1 MYFCKKKRKHIF
13 LFHASHRLHD
23 QRKKKKPEVKADPK
37 VQELQQRL
45 EARKAGRLKR
55 LFDNSDGENDN
66 KLQTL
71 SGKSTIQAI
80 CQCSHHNF
88 TKVDRSKHFFVG
100 ELDFQN
106 AIWNHWSPLFRSHR
120 RPRVFVA
127 CAATS
132 LSVRHFRNAVLL
144 FCRHFNI
151 LEGKKERLFIKCT
164 PTQLPSVFLS

>member
-1 MYFCKKKRKHIF
+1 MYFCKKKTKHIF
-13 LFHASHRLHD
+13 LFHASDRLHD

-71 SGKSTIQAI
+71 SGKASIQDI
-80 CQCSHHNF
+80 CQCSRHNF

-106 AIWNHWSPLFRSHR
+106 AISNH
-120 RPRVFVA
+120 
-127 CAATS
+127 
-132 LSVRHFRNAVLL
+132 
-144 FCRHFNI
+144 
-151 LEGKKERLFIKCT
+151 
-164 PTQLPSVFLS
+164 